1 LLLEKIKFIF
11 FLEGEVEVCAVWT
24 TCEVN
29 VVLHVVVELV
39 IPKDVVLPPILD
51 QRSTRRHLTIAQ
63 SALLN
68 IVSVTRVS
76 NPLRKANKTRLIMV
90 ILVQMLQLRFAISPN
105 VRTRRNVLRRLPK
118 GVMQQQKHMRARYL
132 RFVRPS
138 LQLRGAS
145 Q

>member
-1 LLLEKIKFIF
+1 VA
-11 FLEGEVEVCAVWT
+11 VEV
-24 TCEVN
+24 
-29 VVLHVVVELV
+29 VL
-39 IPKDVVLPPILD
+39 PKAVVLPPILS
-51 QRSTRRHLTIAQ
+51 QKSARRRLAIAQ

-76 NPLRKANKTRLIMV
+76 NPLRKANKTGLIMV

-118 GVMQQQKHMRARYL
+118 GVMQQQKRMRARYL
-132 RFVRPS
+132 RFVRPR
-138 LQLRGAS
+138 LQIRGAS